1 VQRLKQPA
9 PTVRVASTLN
19 LRQALALPVLLAL
32 AAAAVAQAHVP
43 HVRLVRRALQGKL
56 VAALATR
63 ASIPMVPRV
72 LNALRE
78 RVVAVA
84 PQARA

>member
-1 VQRLKQPA
+1 VQRLKQLVVLA
-9 PTVRVASTLN
+9 RLVDTLRLWQLRASTVP
-19 LRQALALPVLLAL
+19 LAP
-32 AAAAVAQAHVP
+32 AAAAVPQAHVP
-43 HVRLVRRALQGKL
+43 RARRVRRALQGKL

-72 LNALRE
+72 RNVLRE
-78 RVVAVA
+78 RVAVVA